1 MEGTIDGTGR
11 WMADITATYDDEL
24 DIAHDTPALID
35 RLNLLLS
42 GNQLSDASL
51 STIRQALDA
60 SAVAQS
66 ATRNAKLAQIHRA
79 VLLVM
84 ASNDYL
90 IQK

>member
-1 MEGTIDGTGR
+1 MESTIDGAGR
-11 WMADITATYDDEL
+11 WMADIKATYDDEL
-24 DIAHDTPALID
+24 DIAHDTSALID

-42 GNQLSDASL
+42 GNQLSDASV

-60 SAVAQS
+60 SAVPQS
-66 ATRNAKLAQIHRA
+66 ANRNAKLAQIHRA